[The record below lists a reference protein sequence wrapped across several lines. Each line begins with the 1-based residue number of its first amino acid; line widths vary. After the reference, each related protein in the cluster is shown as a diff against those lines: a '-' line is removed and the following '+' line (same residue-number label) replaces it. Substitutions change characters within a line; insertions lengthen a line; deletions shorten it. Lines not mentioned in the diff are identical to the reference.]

1 MLTVAQVI
9 NGPRGPVNSAG
20 CTICVF
26 EIFRKGRN
34 KGNAM
39 SKIFA
44 VAALLLSSMSSFAT
58 VLTEFLNRDSDVRWR
73 VVNDNVMGGRSLGDF
88 VVQNEKLLFT
98 GSTNTRGGGFSSIR
112 SVSRA
117 LGISDA
123 NEGLEL
129 LVRGDGRTY
138 IFRVQTSAGV
148 TYWAEFP
155 TFEEWTST
163 RIPFSDFEPRW
174 RGRSLNGPVLK
185 PSDIVS
191 VGLMIYD
198 GRDGAFSL
206 NVDKISAF

>member
-1 MLTVAQVI
+1 MI
-9 NGPRGPVNSAG
+9 NGSKRPVNTAG
-20 CTICVF
+20 SIICVF
-26 EIFRKGRN
+26 EMFRKGGN

-39 SKIFA
+39 SKIFG
-44 VAALLLSSMSSFAT
+44 VTILLLSSMSSFAT
-58 VLTEFLNRDSDVRWR
+58 VLTEFHNTDSDVQWR

-123 NEGLEL
+123 DEGLEL
-129 LVRGDGRTY
+129 LVKGDRRTY

-185 PSDIVS
+185 PSEIVS
-191 VGLMIYD
+191 LGLMIYD

-206 NVDKISAF
+206 AVDNISVF

>member
-1 MLTVAQVI
+1 
-9 NGPRGPVNSAG
+9 
-20 CTICVF
+20 
-26 EIFRKGRN
+26 
-34 KGNAM
+34 M

-58 VLTEFLNRDSDVRWR
+58 VLTEFFNTDSDVQWR
-73 VVNDNVMGGRSLGDF
+73 VVNDTVMGGRSLGDF
-88 VVQNEKLLFT
+88 VIQNENLIFT
-98 GSTNTRGGGFSSIR
+98 GSTNTQGGGFSSIR

-138 IFRVQTSAGV
+138 IFRVQTSAGA

-174 RGRSLNGPVLK
+174 RGRSLNGPALK
-185 PSDIVS
+185 SSNIVS
-191 VGLMIYD
+191 LGLMIYD

-206 NVDKISAF
+206 IVDKISVF